1 MEEGFI
7 RLIERSIR
15 DNWDLNALTDFNGV
29 TLQYKGLARKIEK
42 IHILFQSSGIERGD
56 RIAVCGRNSVNW
68 CVSFLATVTYGA
80 VIVPILHD
88 FKADNIHNIVN
99 HSGSRLFFVADQV
112 WENLNEES
120 MPDLE
125 GIVSLNDSRIIF
137 SRSGRL
143 NGAFDHLNELF
154 GKEYPFK
161 FLPESIS
168 YQSEDPEDVAIINYT
183 SGTTGFSKGVMLPYR
198 SILSN
203 ILQCREKI
211 GLKAGDDV
219 VSILPLGH
227 VFGMTV
233 DFLYGITHGVHLWFL
248 SRSPSPRLIMEM
260 FPLIKPKVIACVPLV
275 LEKIIKKNILPRV
288 DNKIGRLLL
297 RLPIINDKIKE
308 YARHEAMSA
317 FGGNFYE
324 IIIGGAPFNE
334 DVEKFLKLIGFPYTV
349 AYGMTECGPLI
360 TISRE
365 EEYMTRS
372 CGKAAPGMQLKVD
385 SSNPLEISGELMC
398 KGPNLMLGYYKNPE
412 ETAKIID
419 SDGWLR
425 TGDMVTMDAHGN
437 VFIKGRCKNMLLGTS
452 GQNIYPEEIESKINS
467 LPVVNE
473 SLVIMKDGKLVALIY
488 PDYSMITSGD
498 GVVKESERLQIIE
511 DSLKD
516 VNSSLPSYS
525 QISRVV
531 IWGEE
536 FEKTAK
542 KSIKR
547 YLYQNVNV

>member
-1 MEEGFI
+1 MEESFI
-7 RLIERSIR
+7 KLVEYSIK

-42 IHILFQSSGIERGD
+42 IHILFRASGIKEGD
-56 RIAVCGRNSVNW
+56 KIAVCGRNSVNW
-68 CVSFLATVTYGA
+68 CVAFLATVTYRA
-80 VIVPILHD
+80 VIVPILND

-99 HSGSRLFFVADQV
+99 HSGSRILFVTDQV

-120 MPDLE
+120 MDGLD
-125 GIVSLNDSRIIF
+125 GVISLIDSHIIF
-137 SRSGRL
+137 SRSSLL
-143 NGAFDHLNELF
+143 NQTFNHLNELF

-161 FLPESIS
+161 FLPKSVS
-168 YQSEDPEDVAIINYT
+168 YTSENPEDLAIINYT
-183 SGTTGFSKGVMLPYR
+183 SGTSGFSKGVMLPYR
-198 SILSN
+198 SLMSN
-203 ILQCREKI
+203 ICQCREKI

-233 DFLYGITHGVHLWFL
+233 DFLYGITSGVHIWFL
-248 SRSPSPRLIMEM
+248 TRSPSPRIIMET
-260 FPLIKPKVIACVPLV
+260 FPLIKPRVIACVPLI
-275 LEKIIKKNILPRV
+275 LEKIIKKNILPRI

-297 RLPIINDKIKE
+297 RVPILNDKIKE
-308 YARHEAMSA
+308 HARREAMAA

-334 DVEKFLKLIGFPYTV
+334 DVEKFLRFIGFPYIV

-360 TISRE
+360 TISRQE
-365 EEYMTRS
+365 DYVSRS
-372 CGKAAPGMQLKVD
+372 CGAAAPGMQLKVN
-385 SSNPLEISGELMC
+385 SPNPTVVSGELMC
-398 KGPNLMLGYYKNPE
+398 KGANVMLGYYKNPE
-412 ETAKIID
+412 ETTRVID
-419 SDGWLR
+419 SDGWLH
-425 TGDMVTMDAHGN
+425 TGDMVTMDTDGN
-437 VFIKGRCKNMLLGTS
+437 VFIKGRCKNMLLSTS

-467 LPVVNE
+467 LPVVSE
-473 SLVIMKDGKLVALIY
+473 SLVIMKDGKLVALVY

-498 GVVKESERLQIIE
+498 GVVNKSEREFLINE
-511 DSLKD
+511 ALKE
-516 VNSSLPSYS
+516 VNSLLPSFS

-547 YLYQNVNV
+547 YLYQNINV

>member
-1 MEEGFI
+1 MEESFI
-7 RLIERSIR
+7 KIVESGIK

-42 IHILFQSSGIERGD
+42 IHILFRASGIEKGD
-56 RIAVCGRNSVNW
+56 KIAVCGRNSVNW
-68 CVSFLATVTYGA
+68 CVAFLGTITYGA

-88 FKADNIHNIVN
+88 FKADNIQNIIN
-99 HSGSRLFFVADQV
+99 HSGSRIMFVTDQV

-120 MPDLE
+120 MNGLE
-125 GIVSLNDSRIIF
+125 GAISLNETNILY
-137 SRSGRL
+137 SRSSRL
-143 NGAFDHLNELF
+143 DSTFNHLNELF

-168 YQSEDPEDVAIINYT
+168 YTPEDLEEVAIINYT

-198 SILSN
+198 SLLSN
-203 ILQCREKI
+203 ISQCREKI

-233 DFLYGITHGVHLWFL
+233 DFLYGITSGVHLWFL
-248 SRSPSPRLIMEM
+248 TRSPSPRIIVET
-260 FPLIKPKVIACVPLV
+260 FPAIRPRVIACVPLV

-297 RLPIINDKIKE
+297 RVPILNDRIKE
-308 YARHEAMSA
+308 HARREAMDA

-334 DVEKFLKLIGFPYTV
+334 DVEKFLKLIEFPYIV

-360 TISRE
+360 TISRQE
-365 EEYMTRS
+365 DYVARS
-372 CGKAAPGMQLKVD
+372 CGAAAPGMQLKVNSPD
-385 SSNPLEISGELMC
+385 PNVISGELMC
-398 KGPNLMLGYYKNPE
+398 KGANVMLGYYKDPE
-412 ETAKIID
+412 ETAKVVGP
-419 SDGWLR
+419 DGWLH
-425 TGDMVTMDAHGN
+425 TGDMVTMDAEGN
-437 VFIKGRCKNMLLGTS
+437 VFIKGRCKNMLLSTS

-473 SLVIMKDGKLVALIY
+473 SLVIMKDGKLVALVY

-498 GVVKESERLQIIE
+498 GVVNKSEREFLINE
-511 DSLKD
+511 ALKE
-516 VNSSLPSYS
+516 VNSSLPQFS

-531 IWGEE
+531 ICGEE

-547 YLYQNVNV
+547 YLYQNINV